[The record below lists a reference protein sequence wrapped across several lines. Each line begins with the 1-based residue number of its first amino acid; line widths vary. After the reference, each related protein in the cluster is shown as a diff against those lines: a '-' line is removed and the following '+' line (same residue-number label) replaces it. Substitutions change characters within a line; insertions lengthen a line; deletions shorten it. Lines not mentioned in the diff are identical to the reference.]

1 MTKEQILK
9 TTWESLKEK
18 GMFSQYRT
26 YEEWENKDH
35 REVDGETK
43 KDDWFKNNLKEKQ
56 RKDYDFLFGV

>member
-43 KDDWFKNNLKEKQ
+43 KDNWLQDNLQGKDKE
-56 RKDYDFLFGV
+56 DYNTMFEQ